1 MESVAYLCMF
11 LLCFCSPDRA
21 ISLCQHLLDLKNAVA
36 SSGGL
41 IDEYA
46 KALGMAKEPKV
57 AEYIKYLGLKYVASL
72 SVNYAHINSSIYVIE
87 KIINRRKIE
96 EAHMFFVLSV
106 EGIKEHIQQGKGDY
120 SVYDL
125 YLVRYCNP
133 NQASIKHRQ
142 LSAVNTAAFM
152 KEEE

>member
-1 MESVAYLCMF
+1 MF
-11 LLCFCSPDRA
+11 LLCFCSADRA
-21 ISLCQHLLDLKNAVA
+21 ISLCQYLLDLKNTVA

-41 IDEYA
+41 IDEYV
-46 KALGMAKEPKV
+46 KALGMAKESKI
-57 AEYIKYLGLKYVASL
+57 AEYIKYVGLKYVSSL
-72 SVNYAHINSSIYVIE
+72 SVNYAHINSSIYVID

-96 EAHMFFVLSV
+96 EIHMFFVLSV
-106 EGIKEHIQQGKGDY
+106 EVIKEYIQQGRGDY

-133 NQASIKHRQ
+133 NQVSIKRRQ
-142 LSAVNTAAFM
+142 LSSVNRAPFM